1 MNFFTQ
7 LRNIE
12 KFHALDR
19 NNDFNIKN
27 FQKLLDENDIDL
39 DTTDKEMLL
48 NKLNI
53 SYVHFLNILK
63 ITKAFDEY
71 LIIAKLSMYRLI
83 KEIYIELV
91 WK

>member
-91 WK
+91 